1 MLFSPFVLHNS
12 KRERGKEKNCKNVS
26 DSIKREK
33 KDYIKGKKRQESDEC
48 KYSKGV
54 VVF

>member
-1 MLFSPFVLHNS
+1 M
-12 KRERGKEKNCKNVS
+12 RKE
-26 DSIKREK
+26 DLK
-33 KDYIKGKKRQESDEC
+33 KDYIKRKKRQESDEC